1 MPDHLPPP
9 SWTDTLRT
17 ADGLWLFTQGW
28 APRAVPRARV
38 VIVHGY
44 AEHSGRYALLA
55 ARLVAEGY
63 AVHTY
68 DQRGY
73 GRSEGRRAYV
83 ASFDR
88 YGQDL
93 HQFMAHVAAQSP
105 PVPVF
110 LFGHSMGGAV
120 AACYVLDYAPPL
132 AGLILSS
139 PALRSNDAPL
149 LQRLARVVGTLAP
162 TLPTLPLDRTLLSRD
177 QAVVV
182 QARQDPLNYHGRY
195 LARTGAEII
204 RAMRRL
210 EADGEHLALPLL
222 LLHGTADRITD
233 PAATAELYERVDATD
248 KTLELYEGLY
258 HETFNEPEKAL
269 VIEDLLL
276 WLEEHL
282 S

>member
-1 MPDHLPPP
+1 MPDLPP
-9 SWTDTLRT
+9 SWTDTLHT
-17 ADGLWLFTQGW
+17 ADGLRLFTQGW
-28 APRAVPRARV
+28 QPATPPRAQV

-44 AEHSGRYALLA
+44 AEHSGRYAALA
-55 ARLVAEGY
+55 ARLVADGY
-63 AVHTY
+63 TVQTF

-83 ASFDR
+83 ASFDV
-88 YGQDL
+88 YVQDL
-93 HQFMAHVAAQSP
+93 HRFMEQVKARSP
-105 PVPVF
+105 HLPVF

-120 AACYVLDYAPPL
+120 AACYVLDFAPPL

-139 PALRSNDAPL
+139 PALRSNDARL
-149 LQRLARVVGTLAP
+149 LQKLAGLLGALAP
-162 TLPTLPLDRTLLSRD
+162 RLPTLRLDCTLLSRD
-177 QAVVV
+177 RAVVT

-210 EADGEHLALPLL
+210 ETDGEHLALPLL

-233 PAATAELYERVDATD
+233 PGATAELYERADSTD
-248 KTLELYEGLY
+248 KTIELYDGLY
-258 HETFNEPEKAL
+258 HETFNEPEKEH
-269 VIEDLLL
+269 VIADILL

-282 S
+282 P